1 MNDMKQMIEQF
12 HQTEDGYQ
20 KEKIKKDTL
29 ETMQDDIEKILKE
42 KYPEY
47 SEKHKDDL
55 MCEGYMAVLES
66 LETVSPDLE
75 EKEIARQTKEKI
87 ECNMRNYVEAGFSDM
102 TLRQKHQSIGV

>member
-42 KYPEY
+42 KYPE
-47 SEKHKDDL
+47 
-55 MCEGYMAVLES
+55 
-66 LETVSPDLE
+66 
-75 EKEIARQTKEKI
+75 
-87 ECNMRNYVEAGFSDM
+87 
-102 TLRQKHQSIGV
+102 

>member
-75 EKEIARQTKEKI
+75 EKGIARQTKEKI
-87 ECNMRNYVEAGFSDM
+87 ECNMRNYVEAF
-102 TLRQKHQSIGV
+102 VN

>member
-20 KEKIKKDTL
+20 KEKIKK
-29 ETMQDDIEKILKE
+29 ILWRPCRMILKNYKE

-75 EKEIARQTKEKI
+75 EKETCPSERKKKLNVICEI
-87 ECNMRNYVEAGFSDM
+87 M
-102 TLRQKHQSIGV
+102 